1 MLEALRLT
9 KSWGEPTGSSH
20 APDIFWLGLFLAAR
34 REGNFDA
41 LNPLYVLEAAP
52 FSDAFLALTVA
63 LLIALV
69 AALGLRSG
77 FEGDEES

>member
-1 MLEALRLT
+1 
-9 KSWGEPTGSSH
+9 
-20 APDIFWLGLFLAAR
+20 LFLAAR